1 MSAII
6 ELKNVSKSFGGIT
19 ALKKAS
25 IKVDV
30 GEVVGLSNKSNNLIL
45 GYI

>member
-30 GEVVGLSNKSNNLIL
+30 GEVVGLI
-45 GYI
+45 